1 MYTISGKNVSKKDYY
16 KITIFKGGAAYFL
29 DFYQIL
35 IYGGKNMLKGVDEN
49 GNLQNVFV
57 SEEGALKVNLEGAVA
72 TEQTSDNE
80 ITILSEVLTVGTT
93 ATSKTINKKVTSIMV
108 ANYSETSDVSIVVGE
123 NTLQVGANL
132 ALELPINE
140 QISNLSITAPEDS
153 TKIQLVVKGVE

>member
-1 MYTISGKNVSKKDYY
+1 
-16 KITIFKGGAAYFL
+16 
-29 DFYQIL
+29 
-35 IYGGKNMLKGVDEN
+35 MLKGVDEN
-49 GNLQNVFV
+49 GNLQNVYV

-108 ANYSETSDVSIVVGE
+108 ANYSETSDVSIAVGE
-123 NTLQVGANL
+123 NTLQVGTNL
-132 ALELPINE
+132 ALELPMNE
-140 QISNLSITAPEDS
+140 QISNLSITATEDS